1 MNSQRITKKQSSYGK
16 IIDFAKHKEKR
27 PFFQNPIKIQVET
40 PTFDT
45 YYMVK
50 NVVYK
55 EKQILVLK
63 KEMDSNTLF
72 LVEAKIIDG
81 QLKNISML
89 PNEYLGEISGMF
101 TEPVMINQ

>member
-1 MNSQRITKKQSSYGK
+1 MVREYIAKKQLSTNK
-16 IIDFAKHKEKR
+16 IIEFTKYKEKR
-27 PFFQNPIKIQVET
+27 PFYQKPIKIHVDT

-55 EKQILVLK
+55 GNQILALK
-63 KEMDSNTLF
+63 KEMDSNTIF
-72 LVEAKIIDG
+72 LVEAKIMDG

-89 PNEYLGEISGMF
+89 SNEQLGEVSGLF
-101 TEPVMINQ
+101 AESLSINQ